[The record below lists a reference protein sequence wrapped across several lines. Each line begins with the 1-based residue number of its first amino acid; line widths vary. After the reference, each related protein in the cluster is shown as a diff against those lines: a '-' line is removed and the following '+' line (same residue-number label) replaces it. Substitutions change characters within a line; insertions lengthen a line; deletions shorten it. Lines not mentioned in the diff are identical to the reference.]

1 MPQPPLKKNLL
12 GTAFTLVFGFAWPT
26 IMRMPSSSIAT
37 DIPALIRE
45 TGLSHV
51 AIIMDGNRRW
61 AKQKLL
67 PTLVGHKQG
76 VDALK
81 KLVRHCGD
89 IGLQALTVYAFST
102 ENWQRSEEEVGYLMK
117 LFLEA
122 LATELEDLHQNNV
135 QIRFIGDLSSFS
147 PALCDLIQAAHAK
160 TASNSGLKFQ
170 IAANYGGRQEI
181 IHAMRQLG
189 KQIQAGDLTPETIT
203 EESITPLLYTNGL
216 PELDL
221 LIRTGGECRI
231 SNYLLWQCAYA
242 ELYITETLW
251 PDFSPAAFNLA
262 VEEFARRER
271 RYGQ

>member
-1 MPQPPLKKNLL
+1 M
-12 GTAFTLVFGFAWPT
+12 
-26 IMRMPSSSIAT
+26 
-37 DIPALIRE
+37 
-45 TGLSHV
+45 

-67 PTLVGHKQG
+67 PTLIGHKQG

-81 KLVRHCGD
+81 QLVRYAGD

-122 LATELEDLHQNNV
+122 LAAELDDLHENNV
-135 QIRFIGDLSSFS
+135 RIRFIGDLTSFS
-147 PALCDLIQAAHAK
+147 PALYNLIQSAHAK
-160 TASNSGLKFQ
+160 TEHNTGLQFQ

-181 IHAMRQLG
+181 INAMKQLG
-189 KQIQAGDLTPETIT
+189 QGIQSGELSPEDIT
-203 EESITPLLYTNGL
+203 EEAIQTRLYTHGL
-216 PELDL
+216 PDLDL
-221 LIRTGGECRI
+221 LIRTGGEYRI

-242 ELYITETLW
+242 EIYVTETLW
-251 PDFSPAAFNLA
+251 PDFSPEAFNQA
-262 VEEFARRER
+262 IQEFAHRER